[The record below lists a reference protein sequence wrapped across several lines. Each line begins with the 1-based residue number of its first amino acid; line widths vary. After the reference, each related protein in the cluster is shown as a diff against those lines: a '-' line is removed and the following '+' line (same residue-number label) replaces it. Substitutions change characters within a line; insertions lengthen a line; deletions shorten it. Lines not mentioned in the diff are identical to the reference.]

1 MKTLFTD
8 LDNTLI
14 YSSRR
19 NISLDM
25 ICIERNNDKEIS
37 YITKRSLDYI
47 NKHADIIP
55 LTTRSLR
62 QYNRIQL
69 PKFNTILLSNGGIL
83 LNNGVIDESWYNESL
98 DYAKRC
104 INDLMLAK
112 RFLEG
117 SVDTYF
123 EVRFVDELFIFTK
136 VHNVEN
142 NMIRLK
148 SILDCNN
155 VDIFNQRDKI
165 YIFPKE
171 LSKGNAIKR
180 LKQRRKL
187 GYIFSAGDAPLD
199 FSMIQESDL
208 FITSNISCD
217 SGFDNIVCISSNIFF
232 DDVIDYVER
241 VGVNR

>member
-1 MKTLFTD
+1 MLSSPNLINPNIAYLF
-8 LDNTLI
+8 LLNNLLI
-14 YSSRR
+14 YDLP
-19 NISLDM
+19 ISKFKPTFS
-25 ICIERNNDKEIS
+25 N
-37 YITKRSLDYI
+37 
-47 NKHADIIP
+47 ADIIP

-180 LKQRRKL
+180 LKQRN
-187 GYIFSAGDAPLD
+187 I
-199 FSMIQESDL
+199 DL
-208 FITSNISCD
+208 
-217 SGFDNIVCISSNIFF
+217 
-232 DDVIDYVER
+232 
-241 VGVNR
+241 